1 MKTVLLVLTV
11 IAFANTD
18 GVVDKSEDF
27 DSNVILRQLFEM
39 LKYFI
44 KNGCDK
50 NGFPMTD
57 PFEFDYK
64 YYKFYLPNKL
74 LSLQAAFTN
83 GVIFGLSNFNVQHTK
98 FIRDEI
104 AIELCINFPLVTF
117 HSDSYEINGDIYEI
131 MPIIGKGNFEFAILN
146 FTFSGKV
153 FLTRS
158 DDERSIVIKNIYY
171 PQFSIQ
177 EIVVSIIFTI

>member
-27 DSNVILRQLFEM
+27 DSNVIMRQLFEM

-44 KNGCDK
+44 KNGCDE

-117 HSDSYEINGDIYEI
+117 HSGELHSSIQRLEVIIFGQMQQLWQSLDALRTQINGNSQISYPD
-131 MPIIGKGNFEFAILN
+131 
-146 FTFSGKV
+146 
-153 FLTRS
+153 R
-158 DDERSIVIKNIYY
+158 RSISFRYRPN
-171 PQFSIQ
+171 
-177 EIVVSIIFTI
+177 VV